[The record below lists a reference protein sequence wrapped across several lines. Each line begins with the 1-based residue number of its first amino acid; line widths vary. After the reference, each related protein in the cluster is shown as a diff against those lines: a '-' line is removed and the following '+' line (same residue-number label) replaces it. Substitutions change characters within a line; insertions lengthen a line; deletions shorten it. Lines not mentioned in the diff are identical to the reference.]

1 VGVFVHGTINPG
13 NTSRLSLNARNPFPW
28 ISRTGKLMS
37 LLVVGSVAFDA
48 IESPY
53 GKVDRIIGGAATY
66 FAVAASFFTH
76 VNLVGIVGDDF
87 SKKDE
92 SIFQRRKI
100 DTAGLERAP
109 GKSFFWAGKYSQ
121 HLNERETLV
130 TDLNVFAN
138 FNPKLPEKFRT
149 SKHVFLANIAP
160 DLQRSV
166 LQQVKGS
173 PKHVALDTMNYWIE
187 RTPAELRET
196 LKHVDILMI
205 NDSETRQLSNEH
217 NLLRAA
223 RHIFKMGP
231 STLVIKRGEYGALLV
246 DKNGVFSVPAFPLE
260 EPHDP
265 TGAGD
270 SFAGGFMGYLAG
282 SGRSNDATLRRAMVY
297 GSVLGSFAVE
307 EFGPERL
314 RKLKRSEIN
323 TRARHFLRLT
333 QFKL

>member
-1 VGVFVHGTINPG
+1 
-13 NTSRLSLNARNPFPW
+13 
-28 ISRTGKLMS
+28 MS

-66 FAVAASFFTH
+66 FAVAASFFSH
-76 VNLVGIVGDDF
+76 VNLVGVVGDDF
-87 SKKDE
+87 SEKDAAL
-92 SIFQRRKI
+92 FKGRKI
-100 DTAGLERAP
+100 DTLGLERTP
-109 GKSFFWAGKYSQ
+109 GKCFFWAGKYSEN
-121 HLNERETLV
+121 LNERVTLV
-130 TDLNVFAN
+130 TDLNVFAD

-149 SKHVFLANIAP
+149 SSHVFLANIAP

-166 LQQVKGS
+166 LKQVKGK
-173 PKHVALDTMNYWIE
+173 PKLVALDTMNYWIE

-205 NDSETRQLSNEH
+205 NDSETRQLSSEH

-223 RHIFKMGP
+223 RHIFKLGP
-231 STLVIKRGEYGALLV
+231 STLVVKRGEYGAMMV
-246 DKNGVFSVPAFPLE
+246 DKNGVFCVPAFPLE

-282 SGRSNDATLRRAMVY
+282 AGKANDATLRRAMVF

-323 TRARHFLRLT
+323 ARARHFAKLT

>member
-1 VGVFVHGTINPG
+1 
-13 NTSRLSLNARNPFPW
+13 
-28 ISRTGKLMS
+28 MS

-48 IESPY
+48 LESPY

-87 SKKDE
+87 TEKDA
-92 SIFQRRKI
+92 SLFRGRSI
-100 DTAGLERAP
+100 DTEGLERAK
-109 GKSFFWAGKYSQ
+109 GKCFFWAGKYSEN
-121 HLNERETLV
+121 LNERITL
-130 TDLNVFAN
+130 TTELNVFAE
-138 FNPKLPEKFRT
+138 FNPKLPEKYRN
-149 SKHVFLANIAP
+149 SKQVFLANIAP

-166 LQQVKGS
+166 LKQVKGK
-173 PKHVALDTMNYWIE
+173 PKLVALDTMNYWIE

-196 LKHVDILMI
+196 LKHVDILVI
-205 NDSETRQLSNEH
+205 NDAETRQLSNEH
-217 NLLRAA
+217 NLLIAA

-231 STLVIKRGEYGALLV
+231 STLVVKRGEYGAMLV
-246 DKNGVFSVPAFPLE
+246 DKEGVFSVPAFPLE

-282 SGRSNDATLRRAMVY
+282 AGKYNDAALRRAMVY

-314 RKLKRSEIN
+314 RRLKRSEIHA
-323 TRARHFLRLT
+323 RARHFSKLT

>member
-1 VGVFVHGTINPG
+1 
-13 NTSRLSLNARNPFPW
+13 
-28 ISRTGKLMS
+28 MS

-87 SKKDE
+87 SSKDE
-92 SIFQRRKI
+92 SIFHRRKI

-130 TDLNVFAN
+130 TELNVFAN
-138 FNPKLPEKFRT
+138 FNPKLPAKFRN

-166 LQQVKGS
+166 LHQVKGS

-231 STLVIKRGEYGALLV
+231 STLVIKRGEYGAILV
-246 DKNGVFSVPAFPLE
+246 DRNGVFAVPAFPLE

-282 SGRSNDATLRRAMVY
+282 SGGSNHATLRRAMVY

-323 TRARHFLRLT
+323 ARARHFLELT

>member
-1 VGVFVHGTINPG
+1 MAIPV
-13 NTSRLSLNARNPFPW
+13 L
-28 ISRTGKLMS
+28 
-37 LLVVGSVAFDA
+37 GSVAFDA

-53 GKVDRIIGGAATY
+53 GKVERIIGGAATY
-66 FAVAASFFTH
+66 FAVAASFFCH

-87 SKKDE
+87 AEKDE
-92 SIFQRRKI
+92 AIFRGRKI
-100 DTAGLERAP
+100 DTLGLERAP
-109 GKSFFWAGKYSQ
+109 GKSFFWAGKYSEN
-121 HLNERETLV
+121 LNERVTLA
-130 TDLNVFAN
+130 TELNVFAE
-138 FNPKLPEKFRT
+138 FNPRLPAKFR
-149 SKHVFLANIAP
+149 SSNHVFLANIAP

-166 LQQVKGS
+166 LKQVIGK
-173 PKHVALDTMNYWIE
+173 PKLAALDTMNYWIE

-196 LKHVDILMI
+196 LRHVDILMI

-231 STLVIKRGEYGALLV
+231 KTLVVKRGEHGAMLV
-246 DKNGVFSVPAFPLE
+246 DKQGVFCVPAFPLE

-282 SGRSNDATLRRAMVY
+282 CGRSNDAALRRAMVY

-314 RKLKRSEIN
+314 RKLKSKEIHA
-323 TRARHFLRLT
+323 RARHFSKLT

>member
-1 VGVFVHGTINPG
+1 
-13 NTSRLSLNARNPFPW
+13 
-28 ISRTGKLMS
+28 MS

-53 GKVDRIIGGAATY
+53 GKVDRIVGGAATY

-138 FNPKLPEKFRT
+138 FNPKLPEKFRN

-282 SGRSNDATLRRAMVY
+282 SGGSNDATLRRAMVY

-323 TRARHFLRLT
+323 ARARHFLRLT